1 MFGDHFYHKQIRNTV
16 IAFGTIFNNVNIKRT
31 DSSGNPLQTLRVP
44 LSYSPKEKFLARL
57 DAQQDLTGDD
67 SKVAITLP
75 RMSFEITGY
84 SYDPTRKLNK
94 NQRLGR
100 VTTNADTSKL
110 NTQYSPVPYNV
121 SFSLN
126 VFVANSD
133 DGLQIIEQI
142 LPFFQPDYTV
152 TMILDS
158 TYMDTKRDIPFILE
172 NVSYDDSYT
181 GTLTS
186 LRRIIYTLTFTAKI
200 YMYGPISQSAIIKK
214 VSADL
219 YDNLATGDTGQ
230 GGTGPRRVERV
241 TVQPN
246 PTSADKD
253 DTYTYTTTL
262 DFFTDTLDYDNT
274 TGEDKTS
281 SPTKPS

>member
-1 MFGDHFYHKQIRNTV
+1 MFGEHFYHKKIRNTV
-16 IAFGTIFNNVNIKRT
+16 IAFGTIFNNVNIKRL
-31 DSSGNPLQTLRVP
+31 DSSGNPLQNIKVP

-84 SYDPTRKLNK
+84 SYDATRKLNK
-94 NQRLGR
+94 NQKITK
-100 VTTNADTSKL
+100 VTTNADTTKL
-110 NTQYSPVPYNV
+110 NNQYMPVPYNV
-121 SFSLN
+121 NFSLN
-126 VFVANSD
+126 VYTANSD

-152 TMILDS
+152 TMIEDR
-158 TYMDTKRDIPFILE
+158 TMDTKRDIPFILNSVDYE
-172 NVSYDDSYT
+172 DSYT
-181 GTLTS
+181 GSLTS
-186 LRRIIYTLTFTAKI
+186 MRRIIYTLSFTAKV
-200 YMYGPISQSAIIKK
+200 YLYGPISTSAVIKK

-219 YDNLATGDTGQ
+219 YSDTGSNA
-230 GGTGPRRVERV
+230 PRVERV

-262 DFFTDTLDYDNT
+262 EFFTDTLDYDNT
-274 TGEDKTS
+274 TGEDAIS

>member
-1 MFGDHFYHKQIRNTV
+1 MFGEHFYHKKIRNTV
-16 IAFGTIFNNVNIKRT
+16 IAFGTIFNNINIKRL
-31 DSSGNPLQTLRVP
+31 DSSGNPLQNIKIP

-84 SYDPTRKLNK
+84 SYDSSRKLNK
-94 NQRLGR
+94 NQKITK
-100 VTTNADTSKL
+100 VTTNADTTKM
-110 NTQYSPVPYNV
+110 NNQYMPVPYNV

-126 VFVANSD
+126 VYVANSD

-142 LPFFQPDYTV
+142 LPYFQPDYTV
-152 TMILDS
+152 TMIED
-158 TYMDTKRDIPFILE
+158 TTMDTKRDIPFILNSVDYE
-172 NVSYDDSYT
+172 DSYT
-181 GTLTS
+181 GSLTS
-186 LRRIIYTLTFTAKI
+186 LRRIIYTLQFTAKV
-200 YMYGPISQSAIIKK
+200 YLYGPISTSAIIKK

-219 YDNLATGDTGQ
+219 YSDTGSNA
-230 GGTGPRRVERV
+230 PRVERV

-262 DFFTDTLDYDNT
+262 EFFTDTLDYENT
-274 TGEDKTS
+274 TGEDATS
-281 SPTKPS
+281 NPTKPS

>member
-1 MFGDHFYHKQIRNTV
+1 MFGEHFYHKKIRNTV
-16 IAFGTIFNNVNIKRT
+16 IAFGTIFNNVNIKRL
-31 DSSGNPLQTLRVP
+31 DSSGNPLQNIKVP

-84 SYDPTRKLNK
+84 SYDATRKLNK
-94 NQRLGR
+94 NQKITK
-100 VTTNADTSKL
+100 VTTNADTTKL
-110 NTQYSPVPYNV
+110 NNQYMPVPYNV
-121 SFSLN
+121 NFSLN
-126 VFVANSD
+126 VYTANSD

-152 TMILDS
+152 TMILDN
-158 TYMDTKRDIPFILE
+158 TYMDTKRDIPFVLE

-186 LRRIIYTLTFTAKI
+186 LRRIIYTLQFTAKI
-200 YMYGPISQSAIIKK
+200 YLYGPISQSAVIKK

-219 YDNLATGDTGQ
+219 YSDTGSNS
-230 GGTGPRRVERV
+230 PRVERV

-262 DFFTDTLDYDNT
+262 EFFTDTLDYDNA

>member
-1 MFGDHFYHKQIRNTV
+1 MFGDHFYHKKIRNTV
-16 IAFGTIFNNVNIKRT
+16 IAFGTIFNNVNIKRL
-31 DSSGNPLQTLRVP
+31 DSSGNPLQNIKVP

-84 SYDPTRKLNK
+84 SYDATRKLNK
-94 NQRLGR
+94 NQKITK
-100 VTTNADTSKL
+100 VTTNADTTKL
-110 NTQYSPVPYNV
+110 NNQYMPVPYNV
-121 SFSLN
+121 NFSLN
-126 VFVANSD
+126 VYTANSD

-152 TMILDS
+152 TMIED
-158 TYMDTKRDIPFILE
+158 TTMDTKRDIPFILNSVDYE
-172 NVSYDDSYT
+172 DSYT
-181 GTLTS
+181 GSLTS
-186 LRRIIYTLTFTAKI
+186 LRRIIYTLQFTAKV
-200 YMYGPISQSAIIKK
+200 YLYGPISTSAIIKK

-219 YDNLATGDTGQ
+219 YSDTGSNA
-230 GGTGPRRVERV
+230 PRVERV

-262 DFFTDTLDYDNT
+262 EFFTDTLDYDNK
-274 TGEDKTS
+274 TGEDATS
-281 SPTKPS
+281 NPTKPS

>member
-16 IAFGTIFNNVNIKRT
+16 IAFGTIFNNVNIKRL
-31 DSSGNPLQTLRVP
+31 DSSGNPIQTLRVP
-44 LSYSPKEKFLARL
+44 LSYAPKEKFLARL

-84 SYDPTRKLNK
+84 NYDGTRKLNK
-94 NQRLGR
+94 NQKLGR
-100 VTTNADTSKL
+100 VTTNADTTKL
-110 NTQYSPVPYNV
+110 NTQHSPVPYNV
-121 SFSLN
+121 NFELN

-152 TMILDS
+152 TMILDN
-158 TYMDTKRDIPFILE
+158 TYMDTKRDIPFVLE

-186 LRRIIYTLTFTAKI
+186 LRRIIYTLQFTAKI
-200 YMYGPISQSAIIKK
+200 YLYGPISQSAVIKK

-219 YDNLATGDTGQ
+219 YSDTGSNA
-230 GGTGPRRVERV
+230 PRVERV

-262 DFFTDTLDYDNT
+262 EFFTDTLDYENT
-274 TGEDKTS
+274 TGEDATS
-281 SPTKPS
+281 NPTKPS

>member
-1 MFGDHFYHKQIRNTV
+1 MFGEHFYHKKIRNTV
-16 IAFGTIFNNVNIKRT
+16 IAFGTIFNNVNIKRL
-31 DSSGNPLQTLRVP
+31 DSSGNPLQNIKVP

-84 SYDPTRKLNK
+84 SYDATRKLNK
-94 NQRLGR
+94 NQKITK
-100 VTTNADTSKL
+100 VTTNADTTKM
-110 NTQYSPVPYNV
+110 NNQYMPVPYNV
-121 SFSLN
+121 NFQLN
-126 VFVANSD
+126 VFTANSD

-142 LPFFQPDYTV
+142 LPYFQPDYTV
-152 TMILDS
+152 TMIEDR
-158 TYMDTKRDIPFILE
+158 TMDTKRDIPFILNSVE
-172 NVSYDDSYT
+172 YSDDYT
-181 GTLTS
+181 GSLTS
-186 LRRIIYTLTFTAKI
+186 LRRIIYTLSFTAKV
-200 YMYGPISQSAIIKK
+200 YLYGPISTNAIIKK

-219 YDNLATGDTGQ
+219 YADTGSNA
-230 GGTGPRRVERV
+230 PRVERV

-262 DFFTDTLDYDNT
+262 EFFTDTLDYDEA

>member
-16 IAFGTIFNNVNIKRT
+16 IAFGTIFNNVNIKRL

-75 RMSFEITGY
+75 RMSFEVTGY
-84 SYDPTRKLNK
+84 SYDGSRKLNK
-94 NQRLGR
+94 NQKITK
-100 VTTNADTSKL
+100 VTTNADTTKMNS
-110 NTQYSPVPYNV
+110 QYMPVPYDVNFGLSV
-121 SFSLN
+121 Y
-126 VFVANSD
+126 VANSD

-142 LPFFQPDYTV
+142 LPYFQPDYTV
-152 TMILDS
+152 TMIESS
-158 TYMDTKRDIPFILE
+158 TMDTKRDIPIVLN
-172 NVSYDDSYT
+172 NVDYEDSYT

-186 LRRIIYTLTFTAKI
+186 SRRIIYTLSFTAKI
-200 YMYGPISQSAIIKK
+200 YLFGPISTTAIIKK

-219 YDNLATGDTGQ
+219 YSDTGSNA
-230 GGTGPRRVERV
+230 PRVERV
-241 TVQPN
+241 TVTPN

-253 DTYTYTTTL
+253 DSYTYTTTL
-262 DFFTDTLDYDNT
+262 EFFTDTLDYDNT